1 MHEFICCENNS
12 NCFVFNSQ
20 EMNLEE
26 NSLYLNPFYLLFT
39 GKHFSHGKSKRK
51 SLLQFPCKENYCL
64 NDLFHPVTS
73 LMLTNKPAEQNSN
86 KKKNEKKEE
95 EELWK
100 LFIPVLSMDSC
111 LIQCGRCFSY
121 LGDGLL
127 SFNDNDDEP
136 TNNSGKEQEEDEEMN
151 FQLKD
156 IQSVKLNYQNI
167 SIQGNLPSFSDDQ
180 SIEFVSTFD

>member
-39 GKHFSHGKSKRK
+39 GKHFNHEGKRK
-51 SLLQFPCKENYCL
+51 RKPLLQFPCKENYCL

-73 LMLTNKPAEQNSN
+73 LMLTNKPATEQNNHN
-86 KKKNEKKEE
+86 KKKKED

-100 LFIPVLSMDSC
+100 SFIPVLSMDSC

-127 SFNDNDDEP
+127 SFSDNDDEP
-136 TNNSGKEQEEDEEMN
+136 MNNSGKEQEEEEMN

-156 IQSVKLNYQNI
+156 VQSMKLNYQNI
-167 SIQGNLPSFSDDQ
+167 SIQGNFPSLEDDL
-180 SIEFVSTFD
+180 SIEFVSISK